1 MNLIY
6 TMAGQYARFK
16 KEGFKIPKYLLP
28 WGSSNIISTSIDLM
42 IGGFDNIYL
51 IVNKR
56 DSQYFNHLKLIM
68 KNKGIS
74 QDNLVVIS
82 DTESQNETAFEGLNQ
97 IKAELQGPVFFHN
110 VDTFLFYRDF
120 KHIEQSIVNNDGYID
135 VFNSNSH
142 QYSYVISKNGQVK
155 EVAEKVLIS
164 ETASSGLYGF
174 KDCKTYYK
182 YYKSGFIIDMFSE
195 MIKDKLSIVHGQI
208 HNERDTKVLGTPKE
222 YFDHTQI
229 LLEK

>member
-28 WGSSNIISTSIDLM
+28 WGASNILTTTIDLM
-42 IGGFDNIYL
+42 AGGFDKIFF

-56 DSQYFNHLKLIM
+56 DSQYFNHLKMIM

-74 QDNLVVIS
+74 QDNIIVLS
-82 DTESQNETAFEGLNQ
+82 DTGSQNETAFEGLNQ
-97 IKAELQGPVFFHN
+97 IKTELQGPVFFHN
-110 VDTFLFYRDF
+110 VDTFLYNRDF
-120 KHIEQSIVNNDGYID
+120 KNIKHSIVNNDGYID

-142 QYSYVISKNGQVK
+142 EYSYVISEKGQVM

-174 KDCKTYYK
+174 KDSRTYLK

-195 MIKDKLSIVHGQI
+195 MIKDKCSVVHGYV
-208 HNERDTKVLGTPKE
+208 HNEKDTKVLGTPKE
-222 YFDHTQI
+222 YFDHTQF

>member
-28 WGSSNIISTSIDLM
+28 WGASNILSTTIDLM
-42 IGGFDNIYL
+42 SGGFDNIFF

-56 DSQYFNHLKLIM
+56 DSQYFNHLRMIM

-74 QDNLVVIS
+74 LDNIIVIS

-97 IKAELQGPVFFHN
+97 IKSELQGPVFFHN
-110 VDTFLFYRDF
+110 VDTFLFNRDF
-120 KHIEQSIVNNDGYID
+120 KNIKRSIVNNDGYID

-142 QYSYVISKNGQVK
+142 EYSYVISEDGLVM

-174 KDCKTYYK
+174 KDSRTYLK
-182 YYKSGFIIDMFSE
+182 YYKSGFIIDMFSQ
-195 MIKDKLSIVHGQI
+195 MIKDKCSVVHGFV
-208 HNERDTKVLGTPKE
+208 HNEKDTKVLGTPKE